1 MSKLPKPP
9 FEISLSRKRN
19 VHPQPSKSAATA
31 NNTATTFLT
40 ASDFGGTFSR
50 SNSST
55 GTDIHYMKNDP
66 QVDTTADSPRI
77 GDRVVM
83 DGKQVYGTL
92 RFLGPTEFK
101 SGIWAGV
108 ELDHYGT
115 GKNDGSVQGIYYFR
129 CAPNNG
135 IFVLASKIALVR
147 QKSTINNK
155 KTDYMATIPSSISSS
170 TTTSSLSS
178 SSTLYYSS
186 LRKHQVETAPSP
198 PSSPKGYSIME
209 EEKAHVDWYQ
219 QEIGNYKVKLGRE
232 QHKVHQLLKE
242 REQLMQQVIQERQES
257 RESVQKLQVSVK
269 EQSLMMDQLNNSL
282 EQAHI
287 THKKE
292 STQLMEQQSQLIHQ
306 LQQERLQHDATK
318 SCMRSLEQACQ
329 SLINPFDVRPGL
341 TLLDQLTEAQRQVN
355 DLLEKV
361 RIDTSQQNQQRRVV
375 NALQRDVA
383 NLETL
388 IETKV
393 FKEEEL
399 VESLELERQYN
410 LQLKNELKQVKKNRR
425 KGGKLDK
432 LGTKLNGRNNTHG
445 FSVDSASMM
454 SNPRWTIYSGESTT
468 TCSSSFSCDD
478 DDDTDLP
485 SYCEICEIV
494 GHDLMTCLYVMDDPS
509 SKPMVDYSTLLSP
522 SHMGTNATTTTT
534 TTPIHHRNKALP
546 PL

>member
-1 MSKLPKPP
+1 
-9 FEISLSRKRN
+9 
-19 VHPQPSKSAATA
+19 
-31 NNTATTFLT
+31 
-40 ASDFGGTFSR
+40 
-50 SNSST
+50 
-55 GTDIHYMKNDP
+55 
-66 QVDTTADSPRI
+66 
-77 GDRVVM
+77 
-83 DGKQVYGTL
+83 
-92 RFLGPTEFK
+92 
-101 SGIWAGV
+101 
-108 ELDHYGT
+108 
-115 GKNDGSVQGIYYFR
+115 
-129 CAPNNG
+129 
-135 IFVLASKIALVR
+135 
-147 QKSTINNK
+147 
-155 KTDYMATIPSSISSS
+155 
-170 TTTSSLSS
+170 
-178 SSTLYYSS
+178 
-186 LRKHQVETAPSP
+186 
-198 PSSPKGYSIME
+198 ME

-329 SLINPFDVRPGL
+329 SLMNPFDVRPGL

-399 VESLELERQYN
+399 IESLELERQYN

-432 LGTKLNGRNNTHG
+432 LGTTLNSGNNTHG
-445 FSVDSASMM
+445 FSVDNGSSMM
-454 SNPRWTIYSGESTT
+454 PNPRWTVYSGESTT

-478 DDDTDLP
+478 DEDPDLP

-522 SHMGTNATTTTT
+522 SHMVRLGTFGIRRRMDGLIN
-534 TTPIHHRNKALP
+534 
-546 PL
+546 